1 MLKTWHE
8 VAETASRQHRVVLR
22 AVINMYRRIQALVF
36 EYEPLHSSL
45 LSSSACV
52 SDRHLAYIMCT
63 RSAWASLTRRLGDR
77 EKLLDGL
84 FLLIS
89 TKKVLILRSRTLMWW
104 RMWAEREESERKRL
118 AIARRQLVRSM
129 LLSCARAFLACG
141 RMRC

>member
-52 SDRHLAYIMCT
+52 SGSTLLKYCT

-118 AIARRQLVRSM
+118 AIARRQLVR
-129 LLSCARAFLACG
+129 
-141 RMRC
+141 